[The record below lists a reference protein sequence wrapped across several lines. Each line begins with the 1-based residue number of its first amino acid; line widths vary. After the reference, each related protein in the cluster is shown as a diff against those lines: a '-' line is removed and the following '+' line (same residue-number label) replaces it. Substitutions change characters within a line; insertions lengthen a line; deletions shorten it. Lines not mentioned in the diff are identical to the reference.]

1 MNPIAPGIYRGIP
14 NADYHRG
21 HGYSKSSLDLVRHQ
35 PAALA
40 EVLDST
46 EERRPTPAQSFG
58 TAFHTRVLEP
68 QEFESRYCL
77 PFNPPADALA
87 TIEHMKAAL
96 DGVGAEYKASSK
108 KEILVDLVRANVP
121 DAVLLQDLR
130 DAYEAE
136 ARGREILGMPQ
147 WDQLR
152 HMRDAVQAHPIAA
165 KLISAPGEAELS
177 CYWVQNVTLPDG
189 KVVRLPM
196 RCRPDYW
203 RHDGIMID
211 VKTTHD
217 EGASP
222 ANFARAVSNFRYH
235 VARAVYFNGA
245 DQALKRADKSFSE
258 FSKPR
263 AFLFLAV
270 ETTARVVRG
279 YAKGV
284 AVYSLDNESVAAGET
299 EAAHDLTTLARCHK
313 AGEFPGYPTQVQSLA
328 LPAWA
333 LSQTAALAVQQ

>member
-1 MNPIAPGIYRGIP
+1 MNTTAPGIYRGIP
-14 NADYHRG
+14 NSDYHRG

-46 EERRPTPAQSFG
+46 EERRPTPAQAFG

-68 QEFESRYCL
+68 QEFEERYCL

-87 TIEHMKAAL
+87 TIDHMKAAL

-108 KEILVDLVRANVP
+108 KEILIDLVRTHVP

-130 DAYEAE
+130 DKFEAE
-136 ARGREILGMPQ
+136 AQGREILGMPE
-147 WDQLR
+147 WDRLR
-152 HMRDAVQAHPIAA
+152 HMRDAVQAHDIAS

-177 CYWVQNVTLPDG
+177 CYWTQPVALPDG
-189 KVVRLPM
+189 KIVRLPM

-203 RHDGIMID
+203 RHDGIMVD
-211 VKTTHD
+211 VKTAHD

-222 ANFARAVSNFRYH
+222 TNFARAVSNFRYH
-235 VARAVYFNGA
+235 VARAIYFNGA
-245 DQALKRADKSFSE
+245 AAALRKADATFSE

-279 YAKGV
+279 HAKGV
-284 AVYSLDNESVAAGET
+284 AVYSLDDEAVAAGET
-299 EAAHDLTTLARCHK
+299 EAAHDLATLAQCHK
-313 AGEFPGYPTQVQSLA
+313 SGEFPGYPHQVQPLA

-333 LSQTAALAVQQ
+333 LSQAAALAVQQ